1 MTALRPHLLPVA
13 LVLALAFAV
22 RLLFWRWHEFQPL
35 SGDEREYLA
44 QAVTLLQQRQYVELP
59 LMRPPLYTIAL
70 ALGILAVD
78 SQLQPLRL
86 LQAGIGA
93 LIVVPLYASTWLL
106 WRERGVALL
115 AGALVALDAALAAA
129 TTTLL
134 SETIFLTGMATAL
147 WLLVLAERADRRGH
161 WLACG
166 AGVLIGALILVRSVA
181 LPLAALAL
189 AWLALAHWRR
199 TGRWRAAAC
208 LALALAGGTAG
219 VVAPWTLR
227 NLVTYGGVILVDTT
241 GAENLWL
248 DNEPAGREAAKAAL
262 YALGDDRL
270 ARQRLAGA
278 RGMAAITGDP
288 ARFAAKAW
296 REARAFVA
304 LPAFDDL
311 RTRRAIWVEPAEVA
325 LRLVLGDGLW
335 LVVLCATLA
344 GWWLAPR
351 GTVALD
357 LRWIAVPWAAYLLLT
372 AILFHVEPR
381 YRLPLAPLVAGHA
394 AWALRHAWRIRDRR
408 WLAVAPGVALALA
421 LTGAHRDYLGELRWL
436 APKHLALAQAEWA
449 LQRGDLPA
457 ARSAAQRAL
466 GHDARS
472 AAARE
477 LLARHALLEGDPALA
492 RQWLDAALVAV
503 PDHPLATVMRGVAAR
518 QQGDMATARRD
529 LAAERATR
537 EDLQA
542 RLWPFMPRIAAPP
555 PALAIG
561 AGLDLGWIRGCFP
574 AEPDG
579 SRWTRGAAAVRLTR
593 PAGTAWLVVELAA
606 GRPGGTTA
614 TVAITADGVPL
625 AHDQPGAH
633 ATRLVLPLPPGA
645 AGPLVVGI
653 HSDTRR
659 PRDDDPASAEGR
671 RLGVRLL
678 RVAVVSEAPGR

>member
-1 MTALRPHLLPVA
+1 MTALRPHALPVA
-13 LVLALAFAV
+13 CMLALAFGM
-22 RLLFWRWHEFQPL
+22 RLLFWNWHEFHPL

-44 QAVTLLQQRQYVELP
+44 QAITLLQQRQYIELP
-59 LMRPPLYTIAL
+59 LMRPPLYTVAL

-86 LQAGIGA
+86 LQAVIGA
-93 LIVVPLYASTWLL
+93 LIVVPIYASTWLL

-115 AGALVALDAALAAA
+115 ASALVALDAALAAA

-134 SETIFLTGMATAL
+134 SETLFLTGMALAL
-147 WLLVLAERADRRGH
+147 WLLVLAERANRRGP
-161 WLACG
+161 WLAYG
-166 AGVLIGALILVRSVA
+166 TGVLIGALILVRSVA

-189 AWLALAHWRR
+189 AWLALAHGRR
-199 TGRWRAAAC
+199 TGRWRAA
-208 LALALAGGTAG
+208 LLLTLALAGGTTSI
-219 VVAPWTLR
+219 VAPWTLR
-227 NLVTYGGVILVDTT
+227 NLVMYGGVIVIDTT

-270 ARQRLAGA
+270 ARQRLASA
-278 RGMAAITGDP
+278 RGIAAITGDP
-288 ARFAAKAW
+288 ARFVAKAW
-296 REARAFVA
+296 REARAFFA

-311 RTRRAIWVEPAEVA
+311 RTRRAIWVDPIEVV

-335 LVVLCATLA
+335 LVMLCAALT

-351 GTVALD
+351 GMVALD

-381 YRLPLAPLVAGHA
+381 YRLPLAPLMVGHA
-394 AWALRHAWRIRDRR
+394 AWALRHAWRVRDAR
-408 WLAVAPGVALALA
+408 WLAVVASVVLALA

-436 APKHLALAQAEWA
+436 APKQLALAQAEWA

-457 ARSAAQRAL
+457 ARSAAEHAL
-466 GHDARS
+466 SHDAHS

-477 LLARHALLEGDPALA
+477 VLARHALLAGDAALA
-492 RQWLDAALVAV
+492 RQWLDAALLAV
-503 PDHPLATVMRGVAAR
+503 PDHPLATVMRGVVAR
-518 QQGDMATARRD
+518 QQGDLVAARRD

-542 RLWPFMPRIAAPP
+542 RLWSFMPRIATPP
-555 PALAIG
+555 PALVIG
-561 AGLDLGWIRGCFP
+561 DGLDLGWIRGCFP

-593 PAGTAWLVVELAA
+593 PAGMAWLVVELDAA
-606 GRPGGTTA
+606 RPAGTTA
-614 TVAITADGVPL
+614 VITITVDGTPL
-625 AHDQPGAH
+625 AHEQPGAH
-633 ATRLVLPLPPGA
+633 ATRLVVPLPPGP
-645 AGPLVVGI
+645 AGPLVIGI
-653 HSDTRR
+653 QSDTRR
-659 PRDDDPASAEGR
+659 PRDDDPASTEGR
-671 RLGVRLL
+671 WLGVRLIS
-678 RVAVVSEAPGR
+678 VALVSGKPVR